1 MQAEIP
7 LSYPGKKLITF
18 YETESNKHRTIA
30 MLLIQQDGT
39 IYFADNIKEK
49 DTGFT
54 RYTGLDSSGFFVGED
69 VKFSE

>member
-7 LSYPGKKLITF
+7 LSYPGKKLLTF
-18 YETESNKHRTIA
+18 YETESNNHRTIA

-49 DTGFT
+49 DTGYT
-54 RYTGLDSSGFFVGED
+54 RYTGLNSSEFFVGENIR
-69 VKFSE
+69 FIE